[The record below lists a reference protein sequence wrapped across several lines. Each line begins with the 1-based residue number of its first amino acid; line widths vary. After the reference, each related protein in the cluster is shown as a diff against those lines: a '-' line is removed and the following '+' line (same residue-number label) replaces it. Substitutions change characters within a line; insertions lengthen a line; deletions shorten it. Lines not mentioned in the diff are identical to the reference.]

1 MQLGDMDQAASSVFN
16 SMYSKQAMSSDIV
29 QVAHHA
35 INDIKSTYAKI
46 NARIAIVPQSESN
59 AKARKWSSFADYAK
73 DIYCADVYTYGFIM
87 NADGSIG
94 TERHAHVG

>member
-16 SMYSKQAMSSDIV
+16 SMYSKQAMESDIV

-59 AKARKWSSFADYAK
+59 ARARKWSSFATYSK
-73 DIYCADVYTYGFIM
+73 DIYCADVYTYGFVMRNTGDI
-87 NADGSIG
+87 DV
-94 TERHAHVG
+94 ERHNHVG